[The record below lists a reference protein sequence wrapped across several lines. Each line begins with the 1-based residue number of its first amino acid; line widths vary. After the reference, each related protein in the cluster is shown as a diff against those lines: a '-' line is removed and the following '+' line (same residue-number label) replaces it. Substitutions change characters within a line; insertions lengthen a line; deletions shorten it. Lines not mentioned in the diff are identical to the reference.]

1 MVKGTAVQVA
11 YVAGTNSIPGLHAC
25 RAHAA
30 DPILDAYLLHVI
42 NHINASA
49 ARIKKNNEAVKAGA
63 ESDAPRDQGFT
74 RAKVKDNFPL

>member
-1 MVKGTAVQVA
+1 M
-11 YVAGTNSIPGLHAC
+11 AGMRPIPGLHAC
-25 RAHAA
+25 RAHAS

-49 ARIKKNNEAVKAGA
+49 ARIKKNNEALKAGA

-74 RAKVKDNFPL
+74 RAKVIDNSPL